1 VRTLG
6 AARTDNQEQAKMRVL
21 IIAERFPP
29 DLGGVARSAERTSAS
44 LCTLGLEVDVL
55 SLTRSLAPGALETTG
70 REGVVVH
77 RLGAFSHADLSLQ
90 HAFNVVQWL
99 ERERHYRLLW
109 GHYLFPA
116 GFAAVLYA
124 KHLGL
129 PVTVSAR
136 GNDVDQL
143 MFPPGDFARLR
154 WTLERAD
161 LCTAASGD
169 LARKIDV
176 LLGREASV
184 LVVPN
189 AVDPDLFSPGEPDG
203 ELRATLGIDPAEA
216 VLGFAG
222 ELRHKKGFP
231 FMLEALSTVRQQRPA
246 CLLVMGE
253 VRGRELPHL
262 QAYAAAEPRAA
273 ERILLTGAIEDRRRM
288 AACYRL
294 CDLYLQPSVWD
305 GLPNSLLEA
314 MACGRLV
321 LCSDAGGIPEVVE
334 HGVSGFVLGRAELHQ
349 LGAAATELLSL
360 GPEAKTA
367 IARAARERVL
377 DRHHPRREQQALAG
391 ALDRLVP
398 GWQG

>member
-1 VRTLG
+1 
-6 AARTDNQEQAKMRVL
+6 MRALV
-21 IIAERFPP
+21 IAERYPP

-44 LCTLGLEVDVL
+44 LRLLGLEVDVL
-55 SLTRSLAPGALETTG
+55 SLTRALPPGALETEP
-70 REGVVVH
+70 REREAVVVH

-99 ERERHYRLLW
+99 ARDRPYGLLW

-124 KHLGL
+124 KQLGL

-143 MFPPGDFARLR
+143 MFPPGDFARLC
-154 WTLERAD
+154 WTLERAGVI
-161 LCTAASGD
+161 TAASRD

-176 LLGREASV
+176 LLGRDAGV

-189 AVDPDLFSPGEPDG
+189 AVDPDLFSPGEPDR
-203 ELRATLGIDPAEA
+203 ELRAALGIEPGEA

-231 FMLEALSTVRQQRPA
+231 FMLEALCTVRRQRPA

-262 QAYAAAEPRAA
+262 QTFAAAEPRAA
-273 ERILLTGAIEDRRRM
+273 ERILLTGPIEDRGRM

-321 LCSDAGGIPEVVE
+321 LCSDAGGIPEVVV
-334 HGVSGFVLGRAELHQ
+334 HGVSGFMLPRAELHQ
-349 LGAAATELLSL
+349 LGTAATELLALS
-360 GPEAKTA
+360 PEAKA
-367 IARAARERVL
+367 AYGRAARARVL
-377 DRHHPRREQQALAG
+377 ERHHPGLEHQALGA

-398 GWQG
+398 GWRGERGGAAAGRG